1 MIGGL
6 VRDLAKGVGELVVA
20 PLTATN
26 AIKDGLEREGKKL
39 IDGDEEPDPRA
50 GSARTWRP
58 RRTPE

>member
-39 IDGDEEPDPRA
+39 IDDDEEPDPCCPRSRSASSA
-50 GSARTWRP
+50 GF
-58 RRTPE
+58 

>member
-6 VRDLAKGVGELVVA
+6 IRELAKGAGELVIA

-39 IDGDEEPDPRA
+39 FDADEDPEPCYPRSR
-50 GSARTWRP
+50 SASSADS
-58 RRTPE
+58 